1 MTDVPHPGPAA
12 ANLAKTDPA
21 KTGPIAILGL
31 GYVGLPLALA
41 LARAGFD
48 VLGLDTDAGMVAALS
63 AGHDPNGEVADASL
77 ADTTAR
83 FSADAADLKGARNFI
98 IAVPT
103 PITDAKTPDLRP
115 ILGACATIA
124 PHLTEGA
131 LVVLEST
138 VYPGVTEEV
147 CGPALEAGSGLSAG
161 TQIKL
166 GYSPERVNPGDAEH
180 SMENVVKI
188 IAAQDAETLDRLDAI
203 YSPVV
208 KAGLHR
214 ASSIA
219 TAEAA
224 KVIENTQR
232 DLNIALVNEFA
243 LIFNRLGLDTL
254 EVLEA
259 AGTKWNFLPF
269 RPGLVGG
276 HCIGVDP
283 YYLTYKA
290 QQVGYHPEVIL
301 AGRRINDHMGA
312 HVAQSLIKA
321 MLGRGHVVQGAR
333 VLIMGYTFKENCADT
348 RNTRVA
354 DILSELQDY
363 SIQVDVHEPWVDAD
377 VMRARHGIDTVAN
390 PDQGAYD
397 AIIVAVGHR
406 EFIALGSDGIRG
418 FGKPGALVYDIKGVF
433 GRTGSDLRL

>member
-1 MTDVPHPGPAA
+1 MSATAMTDR
-12 ANLAKTDPA
+12 
-21 KTGPIAILGL
+21 IAVLGL
-31 GYVGLPLALA
+31 GYVGLPLTLA

-48 VLGLDTDAGMVAALS
+48 VMGFDIHPPVIKALRE
-63 AGHDPNGEVADASL
+63 GRDPNGEIADDKVAA
-77 ADTTAR
+77 TTAQ
-83 FSADAADLKGARNFI
+83 FSCTPDDLAGRTAFI

-103 PITDAKTPDLRP
+103 PITQAKAPDLGP
-115 ILGACATIA
+115 ILGACASIA
-124 PHLTEGA
+124 PHLTTGA

-138 VYPGVTEEV
+138 VYPGVTEDV
-147 CGPALEAGSGLSAG
+147 CGPALEAGSGLQAG

-166 GYSPERVNPGDAEH
+166 AYSPERVNPGDAEH
-180 SMENVVKI
+180 SMENVIKI
-188 IAAQDAETLDRLDAI
+188 IAAQDDETLDRVDAI
-203 YSPVV
+203 YAPVV

-243 LIFNRLGLDTL
+243 LIFEKLGLDTL

-283 YYLTYKA
+283 YYLTYRA
-290 QQVGYHPEVIL
+290 EQLGYHPEVIL
-301 AGRRINDHMGA
+301 AGRRINDAMGA
-312 HVAQSLIKA
+312 HVAQTLIKA
-321 MLGRGHVVQGAR
+321 MLKRGVGVRGAR
-333 VLIMGYTFKENCADT
+333 VLIMGYTFKENCEDT

-354 DILSELQDY
+354 DIVAELEDY
-363 SIQVDVHEPWVDAD
+363 AVEACVHDPWVGSERL
-377 VMRARHGIDTVAN
+377 RAQHGITAIET
-390 PDQGAYD
+390 PKQGDYD

-406 EFIALGSDGIRG
+406 EFVEMGSDAIRA
-418 FGKPGALVYDIKGVF
+418 FGKPQAVLYDIKGIF
-433 GRTGSDLRL
+433 GKSGSDLRL

>member
-1 MTDVPHPGPAA
+1 MPSTSAQDR
-12 ANLAKTDPA
+12 
-21 KTGPIAILGL
+21 IAVLGL
-31 GYVGLPLALA
+31 GYVGLPLTLA
-41 LARAGFD
+41 LARAGFE
-48 VLGLDTDAGMVAALS
+48 VVGLDTHAPTIEALQAGR
-63 AGHDPNGEVADASL
+63 DPNGEVADASV
-77 ADTTAR
+77 AESAAR
-83 FSADAADLKGARNFI
+83 FTHDASDLAGCTAFI

-103 PITDAKTPDLRP
+103 PITDAKAPDLGP
-115 ILGACATIA
+115 VLGACATIA
-124 PHLTEGA
+124 PHLTPGA
-131 LVVLEST
+131 LVILEST

-147 CGPALEAGSGLSAG
+147 CGPALAAGSGLKTGS
-161 TQIKL
+161 QIKL
-166 GYSPERVNPGDAEH
+166 AYSPERVNPGDAEH

-188 IAAQDAETLDRLDAI
+188 IAAQDDETLNRVDEI
-203 YSPVV
+203 YAPVV

-232 DLNIALVNEFA
+232 DLNIALVNEFS
-243 LIFNRLGLDTL
+243 LIFSRLGLDTL

-283 YYLTYKA
+283 YYLTYRA
-290 QQVGYHPEVIL
+290 EQLGYHPEVIL

-312 HVAQSLIKA
+312 HVAQTLIKS
-321 MLGRGHVVQGAR
+321 MLTRDIAVRGAR

-354 DILSELQDY
+354 DIIAELAEY
-363 SIQVDVHEPWVDAD
+363 GVTAVVHDPWVGGDRLATE
-377 VMRARHGIDTVAN
+377 HGLTAVETPEPAT
-390 PDQGAYD
+390 YD

-406 EFIALGSDGIRG
+406 EFIDQGAEAIRAL
-418 FGKPGALVYDIKGVF
+418 GKPGAVVYDIKGIF
-433 GRTGSDLRL
+433 GKSGSDLRL

>member
-1 MTDVPHPGPAA
+1 MPNAPVKDR
-12 ANLAKTDPA
+12 
-21 KTGPIAILGL
+21 IAVLGL
-31 GYVGLPLALA
+31 GYVGLPLTLA

-48 VLGLDTDAGMVAALS
+48 VVGLDTHAPTIDALHEGR
-63 AGHDPNGEVADASL
+63 DPNGEVADASV
-77 ADTTAR
+77 ADSDAR
-83 FSADAADLKGARNFI
+83 FTHDAADLAGCTAFI

-103 PITDAKTPDLRP
+103 PITDAKAPDLGP
-115 ILGACATIA
+115 VLGACATIA
-124 PHLTEGA
+124 PHLTPGA
-131 LVVLEST
+131 LVILEST

-147 CGPALEAGSGLSAG
+147 CGPALAAGSGLTVGSE
-161 TQIKL
+161 IKL
-166 GYSPERVNPGDAEH
+166 AYSPERVNPGDAEH

-188 IAAQDAETLDRLDAI
+188 IAAQDDETLNRVDEI
-203 YSPVV
+203 YAPVV

-232 DLNIALVNEFA
+232 DLNIALVNEFS
-243 LIFNRLGLDTL
+243 LIFSRLGLDTL

-283 YYLTYKA
+283 YYLTYRA
-290 QQVGYHPEVIL
+290 EQMGYHPEVIL
-301 AGRRINDHMGA
+301 AGRRINDQMGA
-312 HVAQSLIKA
+312 HVAQTLVKA
-321 MLGRGHVVQGAR
+321 MLTRDIAVRGAR

-354 DILSELQDY
+354 DIVDELSDY
-363 SIQVDVHEPWVDAD
+363 GVSAEVHDPWV
-377 VMRARHGIDTVAN
+377 
-390 PDQGAYD
+390 GAERLATQHRLSAVETPEPATYD

-406 EFIALGSDGIRG
+406 EFTEQGPKAIRAL
-418 FGKPGALVYDIKGVF
+418 GKPGAVVYDIKGIF
-433 GRTGSDLRL
+433 GKAGSDLRL

>member
-1 MTDVPHPGPAA
+1 MPRLATD
-12 ANLAKTDPA
+12 TR
-21 KTGPIAILGL
+21 IAVLGL

-41 LARAGFD
+41 LARNNFEVIGFD
-48 VLGLDTDAGMVAALS
+48 TRPEAVIPLCNGT
-63 AGHDPNGEVADASL
+63 DPNGEISDAAVTSS
-77 ADTTAR
+77 TMT
-83 FSADAADLKGARNFI
+83 FSYDAADLAGCSVFI

-103 PITDAKTPDLRP
+103 PITDAKAPDLGP
-115 ILGACATIA
+115 ILSACATIA

-131 LVVLEST
+131 MVILEST

-147 CGPALEAGSGLSAG
+147 CGPALAAGSGLKPRD
-161 TQIKL
+161 QIKL
-166 GYSPERVNPGDAEH
+166 AYSPERVNPGDAEH

-188 IAAQDAETLDRLDAI
+188 IAAQDDETLDRVEAI
-203 YSPVV
+203 YAPVV

-232 DLNIALVNEFA
+232 DLNIALVNEFS
-243 LIFNRLGLDTL
+243 LIFSRLGLDTL

-283 YYLTYKA
+283 YYLTYRA
-290 QQVGYHPEVIL
+290 EQLGYHPQVIL
-301 AGRRINDHMGA
+301 AGRRINDQMGV
-312 HVAQSLIKA
+312 HVAQTMVKA
-321 MLGRGHVVQGAR
+321 MLARNIGVRGAR

-354 DILSELQDY
+354 DIVSELASY
-363 SIQVDVHEPWVDAD
+363 SITADVHDPWVGAQKLQDQHG
-377 VMRARHGIDTVAN
+377 VNGIDA
-390 PDQGAYD
+390 PDRGTYD
-397 AIIVAVGHR
+397 AIILAVGHS
-406 EFIALGSDGIRG
+406 EFVEMGSDAVRDL
-418 FGKPGALVYDIKGVF
+418 GKQGAVLFDIKGVF
-433 GRTGSDLRL
+433 GKSGSDLRL